1 MTTASLNSYSAV
13 YQVLQINQPT
23 ATVDPYA
30 ISALEEA
37 QAYYLDQAEAAE
49 SKILTEGLTGYVE
62 SLSQKLNQTGLDDI
76 TRLLLSNHYIYAVVI
91 QQALEEGNVQAED
104 ATGLY
109 NTVLR
114 YIGGTPRLYFLAKLL
129 TAVLN
134 DRRIQ
139 VKISNVQWQQL
150 YELVME
156 QGISIRSGQVET
168 SVTDLLSTLYRE
180 GDLPH
185 YVERYINERTVLP
198 AIAFTASI
206 QQSMID
212 YLVDLGFQVQ
222 SDEAFESGEY
232 DEYFILAYNEAL
244 KTSTVQDDP
253 IDTARIRG
261 GEVSWDFSVD
271 SFETEEAQEVIT
283 DNIKAAGALDY
294 IYVIGEQMRVFD
306 VVNALVLRWASGQL
320 DVPEGTTAALLYRF
334 HKLRDERST
343 PEERAMLYKRVLN
356 KGNGRLLS
364 NMVPNTTFPRLWHQ
378 MMAEVAE
385 YIEKSEGSDSGSLYL
400 SRTQLYQA
408 LKDLQ
413 YNLTETMT
421 GMAHLQVTED
431 YAHLQEALD
440 ILRSSE
446 IVSEYGGRRKSIWS
460 VIELVAKED
469 LRFFVPTSSLRTLAV
484 EGNKIF
490 QWIAGFSE
498 GAVNE
503 EAFQSFLNSAESWI
517 VSQATLESD
526 EDFQRGNGWQVR
538 NGRMPM
544 NAAPRNGYNGDYNGW
559 DEDEDDLDD
568 WEV

>member
-1 MTTASLNSYSAV
+1 MTITLSLNSHSAT

-23 ATVDPYA
+23 ATIDPYA
-30 ISALEEA
+30 IAALEA
-37 QAYYLDQAEAAE
+37 TQTYYLSQGEAAE
-49 SKILTEGLTGYVE
+49 NKILTEGMTGHVE

-76 TRLLLSNHYIYAVVI
+76 TRLLLSNHSIYAVVI
-91 QQALEEGNVQAED
+91 QQALEEGNVQADD
-104 ATGLY
+104 AAGLY

-114 YIGGTPRLYFLAKLL
+114 YIRSTPRLYFLAKLL

-168 SVTDLLSTLYRE
+168 SVTNLLSTLYRE

-198 AIAFTASI
+198 AIVFTTTI

-222 SDEAFESGEY
+222 SDEAFAAGAY

-253 IDTARIRG
+253 IDTARIKG

-271 SFETEEAQEVIT
+271 GFETEEAQEIIPE
-283 DNIKAAGALDY
+283 NIKAAGALDY
-294 IYVIGEQMRVFD
+294 IYAIGEQMRVFD
-306 VVNALVLRWASGQL
+306 VANALVLRWASGQL

-356 KGNGRLLS
+356 KGNGRLLA

-385 YIEKSEGSDSGSLYL
+385 YIEKSEGSDSGSLFI

-408 LKDLQ
+408 VKDLQ

-421 GMAHLQVTED
+421 GMAHLQVTGKTMPICKKLWTFS
-431 YAHLQEALD
+431 AA
-440 ILRSSE
+440 
-446 IVSEYGGRRKSIWS
+446 RKLS
-460 VIELVAKED
+460 LNMAADAKASG
-469 LRFFVPTSSLRTLAV
+469 V
-484 EGNKIF
+484 
-490 QWIAGFSE
+490 
-498 GAVNE
+498 
-503 EAFQSFLNSAESWI
+503 
-517 VSQATLESD
+517 
-526 EDFQRGNGWQVR
+526 
-538 NGRMPM
+538 
-544 NAAPRNGYNGDYNGW
+544 
-559 DEDEDDLDD
+559 
-568 WEV
+568 